1 MLDHYYKVVRQK
13 YSINVIAPAIACVR
27 NALDIVIYHSLKFL
41 FIFDVNENRFSVV
54 MKLED
59 GTETSIIGGKSIV
72 RETSDEDFLIV
83 LDELVKYT
91 RLRIGTKFFEE
102 N

>member
-1 MLDHYYKVVRQK
+1 MLDYYYKVISQK
-13 YSINVIAPAIACVR
+13 YSISVIAPAIARER
-27 NALDIVIYHSLKFL
+27 NALDIVIYRSLKFL
-41 FIFDVNENRFSVV
+41 FIFDVNRFSVV

-72 RETSDEDFLIV
+72 REKSDEDLFIV

-91 RLRIGTKFFEE
+91 RLRIGTKFFGE